1 MLSLIMCMLLLLVR
15 TMMVIFQI
23 IGSCQLMV
31 CQRLDLAL
39 TAMLFTA
46 TRTAAFQRRHEIFC
60 GTIQQLRHHSW
71 FLWRPKLPE
80 PMLLRGKRF
89 AYTGHLKF
97 NRDSF
102 LGSWISC
109 CVLFQLTCCSGK
121 PVLGFK
127 MSVTDNGELVSVT
140 YDVEIGNC
148 PPQRARRKVQV
159 MTDGALRHCFP
170 LLWRVSVLVTT
181 GYKIYV
187 FLLKRV
193 FLTCVYVYTH
203 TCSKSTGNKY
213 AMDRACVFKQHE
225 IWRRQFWPLTA

>member
-1 MLSLIMCMLLLLVR
+1 MCMLLLSVR

-31 CQRLDLAL
+31 CQQLDLAL

-46 TRTAAFQRRHEIFC
+46 TRTAAFQRRHEVIC

-80 PMLLRGKRF
+80 PMLLRRKRF

-121 PVLGFK
+121 LVLGFK
-127 MSVTDNGELVSVT
+127 MSVTDNVELVS
-140 YDVEIGNC
+140 INLWFGNRELSSTEGEGEGSSDDRWC
-148 PPQRARRKVQV
+148 I
-159 MTDGALRHCFP
+159 GALF
-170 LLWRVSVLVTT
+170 SVAVTT
-181 GYKIYV
+181 SECISYH
-187 FLLKRV
+187 RV
-193 FLTCVYVYTH
+193 
-203 TCSKSTGNKY
+203 
-213 AMDRACVFKQHE
+213 
-225 IWRRQFWPLTA
+225 